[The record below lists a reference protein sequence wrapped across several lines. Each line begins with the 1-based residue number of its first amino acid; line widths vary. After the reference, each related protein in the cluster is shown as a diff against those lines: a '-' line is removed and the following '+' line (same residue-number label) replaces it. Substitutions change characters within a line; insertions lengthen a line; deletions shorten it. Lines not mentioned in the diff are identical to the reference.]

1 MSRFLDASFLAYVI
15 MTIFLQNIFCSKIV
29 GKLSY
34 IMSNPIARNIFFAKD
49 HYLQN
54 NRNKHKQHLIL
65 KKDEQIFCSENQTSK
80 RLYLDNYNFVKN
92 KKLITISPGGY
103 RGFYALGTCCF
114 IKENY
119 NINNYIFSGASAGAW
134 NSLFMTFKRDPV
146 DLSLKI
152 LNEDLELQNT
162 IKDVQQAMKE
172 LFLNNY
178 ATEDFDLT
186 RLFIGVTSLNAV
198 KPCTYI
204 FSDFEDLED
213 AINCCIASSHIPFI
227 TGPLTQKYNN
237 QMVFDGG
244 FSSYPYLN
252 VKDSSL
258 HITPSIWKKT
268 YEKDFLGGY
277 TRLLLKS
284 KYSYVELYDSGYN
297 DAKKNKN
304 VLDRIFLESSA
315 NQESQDL

>member
-1 MSRFLDASFLAYVI
+1 MSRFLYVSYFI
-15 MTIFLQNIFCSKIV
+15 MTEFFQKKIFCSKIV
-29 GKLSY
+29 GKFSY
-34 IMSNPIARNIFFAKD
+34 VISNPITRNIFLAKD
-49 HYLQN
+49 NYLE
-54 NRNKHKQHLIL
+54 NKTDQCLIL
-65 KKDEQIFCSENQTSK
+65 KKDEQIFCNKNQTSK
-80 RLYLDNYNFVKN
+80 RLYLENYNFIKD

-119 NINNYIFSGASAGAW
+119 NTNKYIFSGASAGAW

-146 DLSLKI
+146 DLSLKL
-152 LNEDLELQNT
+152 LNEDLESQNT

-186 RLFIGVTSLNAV
+186 RLFIGVTALNIA

-213 AINCCIASSHIPFI
+213 AINCCIGSSHIPFI
-227 TGPLTQKYNN
+227 TGPLAQKYNN

-252 VKDSSL
+252 VKDSSF
-258 HITPSIWKKT
+258 HITPKMWGKT

-284 KYSYVELYDSGYN
+284 KYSYLDLYDSGYN